1 MSNWQIAR
9 HRVAIAG
16 RVIDGGTGKPIAD
29 ATVSLNK
36 TPAAFEQKLAMS
48 SLMYGNRWKTLQQR
62 PDRTRSREDGLF
74 YFLDLPEGTYNVSAS
89 IPTYGNRYGTAQ
101 QPALVSRNKKGECKT
116 AFVNLTLPPTAVSGK
131 ITGPGHKTGVVLA
144 EIRVKG
150 SGERTFSNEEG
161 LYTMAG
167 IEPGKRVLLVSAQGY
182 RPQSQPVTLGD
193 AGISQTLNFSL
204 ARESG

>member
-1 MSNWQIAR
+1 MSDWQIAR
-9 HRVAIAG
+9 HRVVIAG
-16 RVIDGGTGKPIAD
+16 KVIDGATGKSIAD
-29 ATVSLNK
+29 AAVSLSEM
-36 TPAAFEQKLAMS
+36 PAVFEQKLAIS
-48 SLMYGNRWKTLQQR
+48 SLVYGSRWNTLQQR
-62 PDRTRSREDGLF
+62 PDRTRTREDGLF
-74 YFLDLPEGTYNVSAS
+74 YFLDLPDGAYKLNAS
-89 IPTYGNRYGTAQ
+89 IPSYGNRYGTAQ
-101 QPALVSRNKKGECKT
+101 QSAVVSRGKKGDAKI
-116 AFVNLTLPPTAVSGK
+116 AFVNLTLPATAVSGK

-161 LYTMAG
+161 QYTMAG

-193 AGISQTLNFSL
+193 AGTSQTLNFSL